1 MGVCLVELGR
11 EEWKVYDD
19 VGTYWVFLS
28 VVTCAFLLNKLGYF
42 THRYMCFWVVVTNGH
57 MLSYLDSFNFDILWP
72 VPGYVLVLCDITIM
86 MLAFWCCLLILLLG
100 CNLLVLLLWCSPL
113 LCCWQRL
120 LLISDKYFNIFKH
133 CNLYVV
139 VCICIYMYYF
149 VFYMVKAV
157 ATDPLHEHFSNE
169 RWHILLFVKHLM
181 MV

>member
-1 MGVCLVELGR
+1 
-11 EEWKVYDD
+11 
-19 VGTYWVFLS
+19 
-28 VVTCAFLLNKLGYF
+28 
-42 THRYMCFWVVVTNGH
+42 MCFWVVVTNGH

-72 VPGYVLVLCDITIM
+72 VPWLYSCFVRYYHNNVG
-86 MLAFWCCLLILLLG
+86 FWCCLLIFLLG
-100 CNLLVLLLWCSPL
+100 CDLLVLLLWCSPL

-120 LLISDKYFNIFKH
+120 LLITDKYFNIFKH

-169 RWHILLFVKHLM
+169 QRHILLFIKHLM